1 MDKEKISLHDQ
12 KLSGAGLTNKI
23 EEQESEDA
31 LMNLNLNSSQTIK
44 TDKKID
50 QELRKELNEADI

>member
-1 MDKEKISLHDQ
+1 MAGTEYLDKEKISLHDQ
-12 KLSGAGLTNKI
+12 KLSGAGFSNKI

-31 LMNLNLNSSQTIK
+31 KKNLNLNSSQTIK

-50 QELRKELNEADI
+50 KE